1 MADLEDRVATSEL
14 RVGPLVRGPRPA
26 DRGSRWCAL
35 TGSGVEAAQEVM
47 RSDEDAAAGY
57 REWLAAAERAGQR
70 VLREPHGTYVLW
82 RRDDVLAAVRDGE
95 VFASRQ
101 GEVMP
106 GNPPFGPYRE
116 ILLEL
121 FNPGSSLEMLK
132 PVRGVIEECV
142 GAIATKLDRCDGARV
157 ADIVWRAAFVM
168 VCGLP
173 SDIALETVGA
183 ELVGK
188 IRQAPPGGPDVISRL
203 AAEPLT
209 NEEIF
214 GLMGSV
220 ARGLRFASF
229 PMKVGLAVL
238 ARRPMLQ
245 QQLRENPRWQS
256 SFIEELL
263 RLEGG
268 AKTVSRITTRS
279 VTIGGTTIPAGSPVE
294 LCVGLIHRDES
305 DDLSGHDMKL
315 DGAHRH
321 WSFGGGPYR
330 CPASHLARDLLGAF
344 FEVWLAEVPF
354 FWFDWKGGDVPKAWH
369 PRPYDP
375 SSGAIFDDWIPNC
388 VPLRW

>member
-1 MADLEDRVATSEL
+1 V
-14 RVGPLVRGPRPA
+14 V
-26 DRGSRWCAL
+26 
-35 TGSGVEAAQEVM
+35 GSGVEAALEVM

-70 VLREPHGTYVLW
+70 VLQGPNGTYVLW

-95 VFASRQ
+95 VFGSRQ
-101 GEVMP
+101 GELMP
-106 GNPPFGPYRE
+106 GKPPFGPYRD

-121 FNPGSSLEMLK
+121 FNPSGSLEMLK
-132 PVRGVIEECV
+132 PVREVIEECV
-142 GAIATKLDRCDGARV
+142 GAIATKLDRCDGVRV
-157 ADIVWRAAFVM
+157 ADVVWRAAFVK

-173 SDIALETVGA
+173 MDVALETVDA

-188 IRQAPPGGPDVISRL
+188 IRRAPQGGPDMISRL

-209 NEEIF
+209 DEEIL
-214 GLMGSV
+214 GLMESV
-220 ARGLRFASF
+220 ARGFIFASF
-229 PMKVGLAVL
+229 PIMAGLAVL

-245 QQLRENPRWQS
+245 QELRENPVWQS

-263 RLEGG
+263 RLDGG

-294 LCVGLIHRDES
+294 LCVGLVHRDEA
-305 DDLSGHDMKL
+305 DVMSGHDLKL

-321 WSFGGGPYR
+321 WSFGGGPHR

-344 FEVWLAEVPF
+344 FEVWLAEIPF
-354 FWFDWKGGDVPKAWH
+354 FWFDWKGGDVPKAWY
-369 PRPYDP
+369 PRPYGT
-375 SSGAIFDDWIPNC
+375 SSAAIFDGWVPRC